1 MITVLRASGLSV
13 VIYKHDHE
21 PPHVHVLGDGEVKI
35 LLRGADDLPEVIDVD
50 HMKFGDVHKAMRAVT
65 ENQELLIAEWR
76 RIHG

>member
-35 LLRGADDLPEVIDVD
+35 ILDGRNGQPEVLTVD
-50 HMKFGDVHKAMRAVT
+50 HMKLGDVQKALRAVT
-65 ENQELLIAEWR
+65 DNRDLLLREWR